1 MSKNKSIELM
11 KQRREK
17 EKAKQRD
24 TQGTEGQSAATVAK
38 TLRKPSSE
46 LNAQINVRVTHE
58 FRSKLNAWC
67 ALNGTTV
74 QELVPTLLEEH
85 LRENPLT

>member
-11 KQRREK
+11 KQRAK
-17 EKAKQRD
+17 EAKQREP
-24 TQGTEGQSAATVAK
+24 EGKGDQPATVAG
-38 TLRKPSSE
+38 TYRKPSSE
-46 LNAQINVRVTHE
+46 LTAQINVRVTHE